1 MKKILVVENINA
13 GKKNAVSADKIIEE
27 FYLGKDVEL
36 NIVGIEE
43 VSDDNVKNSDV
54 IITVGGDGTV
64 NKVVPFAMKFDKPI
78 GVIPCG
84 TANLLSAKLK
94 IPTDIKKALQVIE
107 NGQKLKIDVLKVNDN
122 YSVLRTGFG
131 YDADIICKT
140 PQSLKNKFGY
150 FSYFVAGVLF
160 ALRLKQHVY
169 HLTYDDDKKLSV
181 LATCIIVANAGNMYK
196 NVVSISKNCRLD
208 DGKFDVFVLKVKNPI
223 LFFIEFL
230 RIIFDKKSSNSKA
243 MYFQT
248 KNISIKND
256 YCVCHIDGEKQKIR
270 DNIKIETIPCAVY
283 VFSNF

>member
-27 FYLGKDVEL
+27 IYLGKDVEL
-36 NIVGIEE
+36 NIVGIEDISE
-43 VSDDNVKNSDV
+43 DAVKNSDV

-94 IPTDIKKALQVIE
+94 IPTDFKKALQVIE

-150 FSYFVAGVLF
+150 LSYFVAGVLF
-160 ALRLKQHVY
+160 ALRLKQQVY
-169 HLTYDDDKKLSV
+169 HLTYDNDKKLSV
-181 LATCIIVANAGNMYK
+181 LATCLIIANAGNMYK

-208 DGKFDVFVLKVKNPI
+208 DGKFDVFILKVKNPI

-230 RIIFDKKSSNSKA
+230 QIIFDKKSSNSKA

>member
-27 FYLGKDVEL
+27 FYRRKDVEL

-43 VSDDNVKNSDV
+43 VFEDNVKNSDV

-107 NGQKLKIDVLKVNDN
+107 NGQKLKIDVLKVNDD

-181 LATCIIVANAGNMYK
+181 LATCLIVANAGNMYK

-230 RIIFDKKSSNSKA
+230 QIIFDKKSSNSKA

-270 DNIKIETIPCAVY
+270 DNIKIETIPCAVN

>member
-36 NIVGIEE
+36 NIVGIEDISE
-43 VSDDNVKNSDV
+43 DNVKNSDV

-230 RIIFDKKSSNSKA
+230 QIIFDKKSSNSKA

>member
-36 NIVGIEE
+36 NIVGIED
-43 VSDDNVKNSDV
+43 VSEDNVKNSDV

-94 IPTDIKKALQVIE
+94 IPTDFKKALQVIE

-160 ALRLKQHVY
+160 ALRLKQQVY
-169 HLTYDDDKKLSV
+169 HLTYDNDKKLSV
-181 LATCIIVANAGNMYK
+181 LATCLIIANAGNMYK

-208 DGKFDVFVLKVKNPI
+208 DGKFDVFILKVKNPI

-230 RIIFDKKSSNSKA
+230 QIIFDKKSSNSKA

-248 KNISIKND
+248 KNITIKND

>member
-13 GKKNAVSADKIIEE
+13 GKKNAVSAYKIIEE

-36 NIVGIEE
+36 NIVGIEK
-43 VSDDNVKNSDV
+43 VSEDNVKNSDV

-230 RIIFDKKSSNSKA
+230 QIIFDKKSSNSKA

-270 DNIKIETIPCAVY
+270 DNIKIETIPCSVY

>member
-1 MKKILVVENINA
+1 MKKILVVENFNA
-13 GKKNAVSADKIIEE
+13 GKKSARFADKIIEDFFNE
-27 FYLGKDVEL
+27 KDAVCK
-36 NIVGIEE
+36 IVGIEG
-43 VSDDNVKNSDV
+43 VSDENTSEADV

-64 NKVVPFAMKFDKPI
+64 NKVVPFAIKYDKPI
-78 GVIPCG
+78 GIIPCG

-94 IPTDIKKALQVIE
+94 IPTDIQKALEVIDK
-107 NGQKLKIDVLKVNDN
+107 GKKLKIDVLKVNDD

-131 YDADIICKT
+131 YDSDIICKT

-196 NVVSISKNCRLD
+196 NLVSISKNCRLD

-230 RIIFDKKSSNSKA
+230 QIIFDKKSSNSKA

-248 KNISIKND
+248 SCISMKND

-270 DNIKIETIPCAVY
+270 DNIKIETIPCAVN
-283 VFSNF
+283 VFCNF

>member
-36 NIVGIEE
+36 NIVGIED
-43 VSDDNVKNSDV
+43 VSEDNVKNSDV

-94 IPTDIKKALQVIE
+94 IPTDFKKALQVIE

-160 ALRLKQHVY
+160 ALRLKQQVY
-169 HLTYDDDKKLSV
+169 HLTYDNDKKLSV
-181 LATCIIVANAGNMYK
+181 LATCLIIANAGNMYK

-208 DGKFDVFVLKVKNPI
+208 DGKFDIFILKVKNPI

-230 RIIFDKKSSNSKA
+230 QIIFDKKSSNSKA

>member
-27 FYLGKDVEL
+27 FYLGKYVEL
-36 NIVGIEE
+36 NIVGIEDISE
-43 VSDDNVKNSDV
+43 DAVKNSDV

-94 IPTDIKKALQVIE
+94 IPTDFKKALQVIE

-160 ALRLKQHVY
+160 ALRLKQQVY
-169 HLTYDDDKKLSV
+169 HLTYDNDKKLSV
-181 LATCIIVANAGNMYK
+181 LATCLIIANAGNMYK

-208 DGKFDVFVLKVKNPI
+208 DGKFDVFILKVKNPI

-230 RIIFDKKSSNSKA
+230 QIIFDKKSSNSKA

>member
-36 NIVGIEE
+36 NIVGIEDISE
-43 VSDDNVKNSDV
+43 DAVKNSDV

-94 IPTDIKKALQVIE
+94 IPTDFKKALQVIE
-107 NGQKLKIDVLKVNDN
+107 NGQKLKIDVLKMNDN

-160 ALRLKQHVY
+160 ALRLKQQVY
-169 HLTYDDDKKLSV
+169 HLTYDNDKKLSV
-181 LATCIIVANAGNMYK
+181 LATCLIIANAGNMYK

-208 DGKFDVFVLKVKNPI
+208 DGKFDVFILKVKNPI

-230 RIIFDKKSSNSKA
+230 QIIFDKKSSNSKA

>member
-36 NIVGIEE
+36 NIVGIEDISE
-43 VSDDNVKNSDV
+43 DAVKNSDV

-64 NKVVPFAMKFDKPI
+64 NKVVPFSMKFDKPI

-94 IPTDIKKALQVIE
+94 IPTDFKKALQVIE

-160 ALRLKQHVY
+160 ALRLKQQVY
-169 HLTYDDDKKLSV
+169 HLTYDNDKKLSV
-181 LATCIIVANAGNMYK
+181 LATCLIIANAGNMYK
-196 NVVSISKNCRLD
+196 NVVSISKNCRLN
-208 DGKFDVFVLKVKNPI
+208 DGKFDVFILKVKNPI

-230 RIIFDKKSSNSKA
+230 QIIFNKKSSNSKA
-243 MYFQT
+243 MYFHT

>member
-36 NIVGIEE
+36 NIVGIED
-43 VSDDNVKNSDV
+43 VSEDNVKNSDV

-94 IPTDIKKALQVIE
+94 IPTDFKKALQVIE

-160 ALRLKQHVY
+160 ALRLKQQVY
-169 HLTYDDDKKLSV
+169 HLTYDNDKKLSV
-181 LATCIIVANAGNMYK
+181 LATCLIIANAGNMYK
-196 NVVSISKNCRLD
+196 NVVSISKNCRLN
-208 DGKFDVFVLKVKNPI
+208 DGKFDVFILKVKNPI

-230 RIIFDKKSSNSKA
+230 QIIFDKKSSNSKA

>member
-36 NIVGIEE
+36 NIVGIED
-43 VSDDNVKNSDV
+43 VSEDNVKNSDV

-94 IPTDIKKALQVIE
+94 IPTDFKKALQVIE

-160 ALRLKQHVY
+160 ALRLRQQVY
-169 HLTYDDDKKLSV
+169 HLTYDNDKKLSV
-181 LATCIIVANAGNMYK
+181 LATCLIIANAGNMYK

-208 DGKFDVFVLKVKNPI
+208 DGKFDVFILKVKNPI

-230 RIIFDKKSSNSKA
+230 QIIFDKKSSNSKA

>member
-13 GKKNAVSADKIIEE
+13 GKKNAVSAYKIIEE

-169 HLTYDDDKKLSV
+169 HLTYDNDKKLSV
-181 LATCIIVANAGNMYK
+181 LATCLIIANAGNMYK

-208 DGKFDVFVLKVKNPI
+208 DGKFDVFILKVKNPI

-230 RIIFDKKSSNSKA
+230 QIIFDKKSSNSKA

>member
-13 GKKNAVSADKIIEE
+13 GKKNAVSAYKIIEE

>member
-13 GKKNAVSADKIIEE
+13 GKKNAISADKIIEE

-36 NIVGIEE
+36 NIVGIEDISE
-43 VSDDNVKNSDV
+43 DAVKNSDV
-54 IITVGGDGTV
+54 IITVGEDGTV
-64 NKVVPFAMKFDKPI
+64 NKVVPFAMKFDKTI

-94 IPTDIKKALQVIE
+94 IPTDFKKALQVIE
-107 NGQKLKIDVLKVNDN
+107 NGQKLKIDVLKMNDN

-160 ALRLKQHVY
+160 ALRLKQQVY
-169 HLTYDDDKKLSV
+169 HLTYDNDKKLSV
-181 LATCIIVANAGNMYK
+181 LATCLIIANAGNMYK

-208 DGKFDVFVLKVKNPI
+208 DGKFDVFILKVKNPI

-230 RIIFDKKSSNSKA
+230 QIIFDKKSSNSKA

>member
-43 VSDDNVKNSDV
+43 VSEDTVKNSDV
-54 IITVGGDGTV
+54 IISVGGDGTV

-107 NGQKLKIDVLKVNDN
+107 YGQKLKIDVLKVNDN

-160 ALRLKQHVY
+160 ALRLKQQVY
-169 HLTYDDDKKLSV
+169 HLTYDNDKKLSV
-181 LATCIIVANAGNMYK
+181 LATCLIIANAGNMYK
-196 NVVSISKNCRLD
+196 NLVSISKNCRLD
-208 DGKFDVFVLKVKNPI
+208 DGKFDVFILKVKNPI
-223 LFFIEFL
+223 LFFLEFL
-230 RIIFDKKSSNSKA
+230 QIIFDKKSSNSKA

-248 KNISIKND
+248 KNISVKND

>member
-36 NIVGIEE
+36 NIVGIED
-43 VSDDNVKNSDV
+43 VSEDNVKNSDV

-94 IPTDIKKALQVIE
+94 IPTDFKKALQVIE

-122 YSVLRTGFG
+122 YSVVRTGFG

-160 ALRLKQHVY
+160 ALRLKQQVY
-169 HLTYDDDKKLSV
+169 HLTYDNDKKLSV
-181 LATCIIVANAGNMYK
+181 LATCLIIANAGNMYK

-208 DGKFDVFVLKVKNPI
+208 DGKFDVFILKVKNPI

-230 RIIFDKKSSNSKA
+230 QIIFDKKSSNSKA

>member
-36 NIVGIEE
+36 NIVGIEDISE
-43 VSDDNVKNSDV
+43 DAVKNSDV

-94 IPTDIKKALQVIE
+94 IPTDFKKALQVIE

-160 ALRLKQHVY
+160 ALRLKQQVY
-169 HLTYDDDKKLSV
+169 HLTYDNDKKLSV
-181 LATCIIVANAGNMYK
+181 LATCLIIANAGNMYK
-196 NVVSISKNCRLD
+196 NVASISKNCRLD
-208 DGKFDVFVLKVKNPI
+208 DGKFDVFILKVKNPI

-230 RIIFDKKSSNSKA
+230 QIIFDKKSSNSKA

>member
-1 MKKILVVENINA
+1 MKKILVVENFNA
-13 GKKNAVSADKIIEE
+13 GKKSARFADKIIEDFFNE
-27 FYLGKDVEL
+27 KDAVCK
-36 NIVGIEE
+36 IVGIEG
-43 VSDDNVKNSDV
+43 VSDENTSEADV

-64 NKVVPFAMKFDKPI
+64 NKVVPFAIKYDKPI

-94 IPTDIKKALQVIE
+94 IPTDIQKALEVIDKG
-107 NGQKLKIDVLKVNDN
+107 NKLKIDVLKVNDD

-131 YDADIICKT
+131 YDSDIICKT

-169 HLTYDDDKKLSV
+169 HLTVDNDKKLSV
-181 LATCIIVANAGNMYK
+181 LATCLIVANAGNMYK
-196 NVVSISKNCRLD
+196 NLVSISKNCRLD
-208 DGKFDVFVLKVKNPI
+208 DGKFDVFILKVKNPI

-230 RIIFDKKSSNSKA
+230 QIIFDKKSSNSKA

-248 KNISIKND
+248 SSISMKND

-270 DNIKIETIPCAVY
+270 DNIKIETIPCAVN
-283 VFSNF
+283 VFCNF

>member
-1 MKKILVVENINA
+1 MKKFLVVENINA

-36 NIVGIEE
+36 NMVGIEDISE
-43 VSDDNVKNSDV
+43 DAVKNSDV

-94 IPTDIKKALQVIE
+94 IPTDFKKALQVIE

-160 ALRLKQHVY
+160 ALRLKQQVY
-169 HLTYDDDKKLSV
+169 HLTYDNDKKLSV
-181 LATCIIVANAGNMYK
+181 LATCLIIANAGNMYK

-208 DGKFDVFVLKVKNPI
+208 DGKFDVFILKVKNPI

-230 RIIFDKKSSNSKA
+230 QIIFNKKSSNSKA

>member
-43 VSDDNVKNSDV
+43 VSEDNVKNSDV

-230 RIIFDKKSSNSKA
+230 QIIFDKKSSNSKA

>member
-36 NIVGIEE
+36 NIVGIED
-43 VSDDNVKNSDV
+43 VSEDNVKNSDV

-94 IPTDIKKALQVIE
+94 IPTDFKKALQVIE

-160 ALRLKQHVY
+160 ALRLKQQVY
-169 HLTYDDDKKLSV
+169 HLTYDNDKKLSV
-181 LATCIIVANAGNMYK
+181 LATCLIIANAGNMYK

-208 DGKFDVFVLKVKNPI
+208 DGKFDVFILKVKNPI

-230 RIIFDKKSSNSKA
+230 QIIFDKKSSNSKA

>member
-1 MKKILVVENINA
+1 MKKILVVENFNA
-13 GKKNAVSADKIIEE
+13 GKKSARFADKIIEDFFNE
-27 FYLGKDVEL
+27 KDAVCK
-36 NIVGIEE
+36 IVGIEG
-43 VSDDNVKNSDV
+43 VSDENTSEADV

-78 GVIPCG
+78 GIIPCG

-94 IPTDIKKALQVIE
+94 IPTDIQKALEDIDK
-107 NGQKLKIDVLKVNDN
+107 GKKLKIDVLKVNDD

-131 YDADIICKT
+131 YDSDIICKT

-169 HLTYDDDKKLSV
+169 HLTVDNDKKLSV
-181 LATCIIVANAGNMYK
+181 LATCLIVANAGNMYK
-196 NVVSISKNCRLD
+196 NLVSISKNCRLD
-208 DGKFDVFVLKVKNPI
+208 DGKFDVFILKVKNPI

-230 RIIFDKKSSNSKA
+230 QIIFDKKSSNSKA

-248 KNISIKND
+248 SSISMKND

-270 DNIKIETIPCAVY
+270 DNIKIETIPCAVN
-283 VFSNF
+283 VFCNF

>member
-36 NIVGIEE
+36 NIVGIED
-43 VSDDNVKNSDV
+43 VSEDNVKNSDV

-94 IPTDIKKALQVIE
+94 IPTDFKKALQVIE

-160 ALRLKQHVY
+160 ALRLKQQVY
-169 HLTYDDDKKLSV
+169 HLTYDNDKKLSV
-181 LATCIIVANAGNMYK
+181 LATCLIIANAGNMYK

-208 DGKFDVFVLKVKNPI
+208 DGKFDVFILKVKNPI

-230 RIIFDKKSSNSKA
+230 QIIFNKKSSNSKA

>member
-36 NIVGIEE
+36 NIVGIEDISE
-43 VSDDNVKNSDV
+43 DAVKNSDV

-94 IPTDIKKALQVIE
+94 IPTDFKKALQVIE

-160 ALRLKQHVY
+160 ALRLKQQVY
-169 HLTYDDDKKLSV
+169 HLTYDNDKKLSV
-181 LATCIIVANAGNMYK
+181 LATCLIIANAGNMYK

-208 DGKFDVFVLKVKNPI
+208 DGKFDVFILKVKNPI

-230 RIIFDKKSSNSKA
+230 QIIFDKKSSNSKA

>member
-1 MKKILVVENINA
+1 MKKILVIENINA

-36 NIVGIEE
+36 NIVGIEDISE
-43 VSDDNVKNSDV
+43 DNVKNSDV

-94 IPTDIKKALQVIE
+94 IPTDFKKALQVIE

-160 ALRLKQHVY
+160 ALRLKQQVY
-169 HLTYDDDKKLSV
+169 HLTYDNDKKLSV
-181 LATCIIVANAGNMYK
+181 LATCLIIANAGNMYK

-208 DGKFDVFVLKVKNPI
+208 DGKFDVFILKVKNPF

-230 RIIFDKKSSNSKA
+230 QIIFDKKSSNSKA

>member
-13 GKKNAVSADKIIEE
+13 GKKNAVSAYKIIEE

-36 NIVGIEE
+36 NIVGIEK
-43 VSDDNVKNSDV
+43 VSEDNVKNSDV

-230 RIIFDKKSSNSKA
+230 QIIFDKKSSNSKA

>member
-36 NIVGIEE
+36 NIVGIEDISE
-43 VSDDNVKNSDV
+43 DAVKNSDV

-94 IPTDIKKALQVIE
+94 IPTDFKKALQVIE

-160 ALRLKQHVY
+160 ALRLKQQVY
-169 HLTYDDDKKLSV
+169 HLTYDNDKKLSV
-181 LATCIIVANAGNMYK
+181 LATCLIVANADNMYK
-196 NVVSISKNCRLD
+196 NLVSISKNCRLD
-208 DGKFDVFVLKVKNPI
+208 DGKFDVFILKVKNPI

-230 RIIFDKKSSNSKA
+230 QIIFDKKSSNSKA
-243 MYFQT
+243 TYFQT

>member
-36 NIVGIEE
+36 NIVGIKDISE
-43 VSDDNVKNSDV
+43 NAVKNSDV
-54 IITVGGDGTV
+54 IITVGGDGSV

-94 IPTDIKKALQVIE
+94 IPTDFKKALQVIE

-160 ALRLKQHVY
+160 ALRLKQQVY
-169 HLTYDDDKKLSV
+169 HLTYDNDKKLSV
-181 LATCIIVANAGNMYK
+181 LATCLIIANAGNMYK

-208 DGKFDVFVLKVKNPI
+208 DGKFDVFILKVKNPI

-230 RIIFDKKSSNSKA
+230 QIIFDKKSSNSKA

>member
-13 GKKNAVSADKIIEE
+13 GKKNAVSAYKIIEE

-43 VSDDNVKNSDV
+43 VSEDTVKNSDV

-160 ALRLKQHVY
+160 ALRLKQHIY

-230 RIIFDKKSSNSKA
+230 QIIFDKKSSNSKA

>member
-36 NIVGIEE
+36 NIVGIEDISE
-43 VSDDNVKNSDV
+43 DNVKNSDV

-94 IPTDIKKALQVIE
+94 IPTDFKKALQVIE

-160 ALRLKQHVY
+160 ALRLKQQVY
-169 HLTYDDDKKLSV
+169 HLTYDNDKKLSV
-181 LATCIIVANAGNMYK
+181 LATCLIIANAGNMYK
-196 NVVSISKNCRLD
+196 NLVSISKNCRLD
-208 DGKFDVFVLKVKNPI
+208 DGKFDVFILKVKNPI

-230 RIIFDKKSSNSKA
+230 QIIFDKKSSNSKA

>member
-1 MKKILVVENINA
+1 MKKLLVVENINA
-13 GKKNAVSADKIIEE
+13 GKKNAISADKIIEE

-36 NIVGIEE
+36 NIVGIEDISE
-43 VSDDNVKNSDV
+43 DAVKNSDV

-94 IPTDIKKALQVIE
+94 IPTDFKKALQVIE

-160 ALRLKQHVY
+160 ALRLKQQVY
-169 HLTYDDDKKLSV
+169 HLTYDNDKKLSV
-181 LATCIIVANAGNMYK
+181 LATCLIIANAGNMYK

-208 DGKFDVFVLKVKNPI
+208 DGKFDVFILKVKNPI

-230 RIIFDKKSSNSKA
+230 QIIFDKKSSNSKA

>member
-36 NIVGIEE
+36 NIVGIED
-43 VSDDNVKNSDV
+43 VSEDAVKNSDV

-94 IPTDIKKALQVIE
+94 IPTDFKKALQVIE

-160 ALRLKQHVY
+160 ALRLRQQVY
-169 HLTYDDDKKLSV
+169 HLTYDNDKKLSV
-181 LATCIIVANAGNMYK
+181 LATCLIIANAGNMYK
-196 NVVSISKNCRLD
+196 NLVSISKNCRLD
-208 DGKFDVFVLKVKNPI
+208 DGKFDVFILKVKNPI

-230 RIIFDKKSSNSKA
+230 QIILDKKSSNSKA

>member
-36 NIVGIEE
+36 NIVGIEDISE
-43 VSDDNVKNSDV
+43 DAVKNSDV

-160 ALRLKQHVY
+160 ALRLKQQVY
-169 HLTYDDDKKLSV
+169 HLTYDNDKKLSV
-181 LATCIIVANAGNMYK
+181 LATCLIIANAGNMYK

-208 DGKFDVFVLKVKNPI
+208 DGKFDVFILKVKNPI

-230 RIIFDKKSSNSKA
+230 QIIFDKKSSNSKA

>member
-36 NIVGIEE
+36 NIVGIED
-43 VSDDNVKNSDV
+43 VSEDAVKNSDV

-94 IPTDIKKALQVIE
+94 IPTDFKKALQVIE

-160 ALRLKQHVY
+160 ALRLKQQVY
-169 HLTYDDDKKLSV
+169 HLTYDNDKKLSV
-181 LATCIIVANAGNMYK
+181 LATCLIIANAGNMYK
-196 NVVSISKNCRLD
+196 NLVSISKNCRLD
-208 DGKFDVFVLKVKNPI
+208 DGKFDVFILKVKNPI

-230 RIIFDKKSSNSKA
+230 QIIFDKKSSNSKA

>member
-13 GKKNAVSADKIIEE
+13 GKKNAVSAYKIIEE

-230 RIIFDKKSSNSKA
+230 QIIFDKKSSNSKA

>member
-13 GKKNAVSADKIIEE
+13 GKKNAVSAYKIIEE
-27 FYLGKDVEL
+27 FYLGKDVKL

-43 VSDDNVKNSDV
+43 VSEDNVKNSDV

-230 RIIFDKKSSNSKA
+230 QIIFDKKSSNSKA